1 MPVEERIPA
10 PDRSVNKGTVTSQRH
25 TPLVRRLAKELRVDL
40 DKVAGTGAEG
50 RVRKQDILAA
60 AGDSS
65 RRSPSAVG
73 HPVGSTSL
81 GGPMDT
87 VSPRRE
93 MIAGRV
99 VLDSPRAS
107 GQLTQVLE
115 VDVTNVS
122 RLLDSVS
129 ADFAVRAGVGLTYFA
144 FVAKATIDALKAH
157 PSMNA
162 TVDSDKGEVTHSA
175 AGQLSI
181 AVDTPRGPLS
191 PVIKDAGDLSLAGLA
206 RRIADLAGRGRQNRI
221 TPDQLAGG
229 TFTMTNTPG
238 VGVLFDTPM
247 LKPPQGAILGTG
259 TVVKRPVVV
268 DDPDLGEIIA
278 VRQMVYLCLTYD
290 HRLAGA
296 ADAARFLTDIKQR
309 LEAGRFEV

>member
-1 MPVEERIPA
+1 MPVEERLPA
-10 PDRSVNKGTVTSQRH
+10 LDQSVNDGTVTSRRH

-50 RVRKQDILAA
+50 RVRKQAVLAA

-65 RRSPSAVG
+65 HRSPSAVG
-73 HPVGSTSL
+73 QPAVSTSL
-81 GGPMDT
+81 EGHTDN
-87 VSPRRE
+87 VSPMRE
-93 MIAGRV
+93 VIAGSV
-99 VLDSPRAS
+99 VDSQRTS

-122 RLLDSVS
+122 RLLDSVN
-129 ADFAVRAGVGLTYFA
+129 AGFAVRTGVELTYFS
-144 FVAKATIDALKAH
+144 FFAKATIDALKSH

-175 AGQLSI
+175 AGYLSI

-206 RRIADLAGRGRQNRI
+206 RRIADLAGRGRNNRI

-247 LKPPQGAILGTG
+247 LKPPQRAILGTG

-268 DDPDLGEIIA
+268 DDPDHGVIIA
-278 VRQMVYLCLTYD
+278 VRQMVYLVLTYD